1 MEGKLI
7 LGGNGCLF
15 LSALYAYKRFKL
27 RLVVELNFFGSI
39 VGDCFLYVLSF
50 PFLTRT
56 MDSTFKMIFKNISV
70 PRFWIVFYGT
80 CVPANLDSVNT
91 IHINFI
97 FSNHGLRQEDHGMFE
112 SKS

>member
-1 MEGKLI
+1 
-7 LGGNGCLF
+7 
-15 LSALYAYKRFKL
+15 
-27 RLVVELNFFGSI
+27 
-39 VGDCFLYVLSF
+39 
-50 PFLTRT
+50 

-80 CVPANLDSVNT
+80 CLPANLDSVNT